1 MTLVNISGVCRVCG
15 CTRDHACMIPLRDG
29 RDVACW
35 WVDSSMTL
43 CNNPACL
50 ATIPFDEL
58 IYEGLNGIA
67 SFEKAKEA
75 ALKL

>member
-1 MTLVNISGVCRVCG
+1 
-15 CTRDHACMIPLRDG
+15 MIPLRDG

-58 IYEGLNGIA
+58 IYEGLKGLA